1 MRRVMDGPRQ
11 GFAPSHP
18 SHKNKSVA
26 RVGHPRR
33 FGVGGFPGLRIETWG
48 TQLALACLLA
58 LAGCHGAQ
66 RDPRTVV
73 FLIESSPANLD
84 PRFGTDAQSQRID
97 ALLFDGLVA
106 RNASFQFTPALA
118 ESWEQPNPLTL
129 VFHLRG
135 GVRFHDGRALT
146 ARDVA
151 WTIESMID
159 PMLPG
164 GVISPR
170 ASSFAAVDNVEARDE

>member
-1 MRRVMDGPRQ
+1 MRRV
-11 GFAPSHP
+11 
-18 SHKNKSVA
+18 
-26 RVGHPRR
+26 
-33 FGVGGFPGLRIETWG
+33 
-48 TQLALACLLA
+48 LALAALVA
-58 LAGCHGAQ
+58 LAGCHSAQ

-84 PRFGTDAQSQRID
+84 PSIGTDAQSQRID

-106 RNASFQFTPALA
+106 HDASFQFTPALA
-118 ESWEQPNPLTL
+118 ERWEQPNPLTL

-146 ARDVA
+146 ARDVV

-164 GVISPR
+164 AVISPR
-170 ASSFAAVDNVEARDE
+170 ANSFAAVNNVESPDDRTVI